1 VRILQGFQFVRKSF
15 TMGSVAAVVQDLDAP
30 ESSKLDQAA
39 RGCEPTS
46 RRRLKAGAQIG
57 AGLLLFGIV
66 LLAVSRDW
74 RHVHATLS
82 RISAWELVLSEL
94 LVLAGLG
101 ASVLVWQRSL
111 RELGSSV
118 RVADASKIYL
128 IGQLGKYLP
137 GSVWAFFAQM
147 ELARKAGAPRS
158 RSFAASVVAV
168 CINLVTGLAVG
179 TLVIP
184 SVAHGEAWRYA
195 ALVALFVV
203 VIAGL
208 SPPVLTRLVDLLM
221 HLVKRPPLE
230 RAVSWNG
237 MLVGSGWSLGSWI
250 AYGLS
255 LWILAVAVGAPAG
268 KSLPLC
274 FAGVALAMTAGF
286 VIVVAPSGI
295 GVREAVLVAALA
307 PVLTSSAA
315 LAVALVLRLLF
326 TLGDLVAA
334 AAVTPVRIG
343 R

>member
-1 VRILQGFQFVRKSF
+1 MKP
-15 TMGSVAAVVQDLDAP
+15 VAAVARDLDAP
-30 ESSKLDQAA
+30 ESSKLEQAA
-39 RGCEPTS
+39 RGEERAS
-46 RRRLKAGAQIG
+46 RRRLKAGAQIA
-57 AGLLLFGIV
+57 AGLVLFGIV

-82 RISAWELVLSEL
+82 RISAWDLVLSEL

-101 ASVLVWQRSL
+101 ASVLVWQRAL
-111 RELGSSV
+111 QELGSRV
-118 RVADASKIYL
+118 RAAAASKIYL

-147 ELARKAGAPRS
+147 ELAHKAGAPRS
-158 RSFAASVVAV
+158 RSFTASIVAV

-184 SVAHGEAWRYA
+184 SVAHGEAWRYGA
-195 ALVALFVV
+195 IVALFLV

-208 SPPVLTRLVDLLM
+208 SPPVLTRLVNLLM
-221 HLVKRPPLE
+221 RVVRRPPLE
-230 RAVSWNG
+230 RSVSWKG
-237 MLVGSGWSLGSWI
+237 MLVGSGWSLGSWA

-255 LWILAVAVGAPAG
+255 LWILAVGVGAPAG

-274 FAGVALAMTAGF
+274 LAGVALAMTAGF
-286 VIVVAPSGI
+286 IVVVAPSGI

-307 PVLTSSAA
+307 PVLTTSAA

-326 TLGDLVAA
+326 TLGDFVAA
-334 AAVTPVRIG
+334 AAVAPIRIG

>member
-1 VRILQGFQFVRKSF
+1 
-15 TMGSVAAVVQDLDAP
+15 VAAVVRDVGAP
-30 ESSKLDQAA
+30 ESSKLEQAGQGGE
-39 RGCEPTS
+39 RRT
-46 RRRLKAGAQIG
+46 RRRLKTGAQIG

-111 RELGSSV
+111 RELGSRV
-118 RVADASKIYL
+118 RAVDASKIYL
-128 IGQLGKYLP
+128 VGQLGKYLP

-147 ELARKAGAPRS
+147 ELAHKAGSPRS
-158 RSFAASVVAV
+158 RAFTASVVAV

-184 SVAHGEAWRYA
+184 SVAHGEAWRYE
-195 ALVALFVV
+195 ALGTLFFVV
-203 VIAGL
+203 LAGL
-208 SPPVLTRLVDLLM
+208 SPPVLTRLVNLLM
-221 HLVKRPPLE
+221 HIIKRPPLE
-230 RAVSWNG
+230 RSVSWDG
-237 MLVGSGWSLGSWI
+237 MVVGSGWSLGSWA

-274 FAGVALAMTAGF
+274 LAGVALAMTAGF
-286 VIVVAPSGI
+286 IIVVAPSGI

-307 PVLTSSAA
+307 PVLSTSAA

-326 TLGDLVAA
+326 TFGDLAA
-334 AAVTPVRIG
+334 AAIVAPIRIG

>member
-1 VRILQGFQFVRKSF
+1 MQP
-15 TMGSVAAVVQDLDAP
+15 VAAVVRDVDAP
-30 ESSKLDQAA
+30 ESSKLEKAA
-39 RGCEPTS
+39 RGGERAS
-46 RRRLKAGAQIG
+46 RLRLKAGAQI
-57 AGLLLFGIV
+57 AVSLVLFGIV

-158 RSFAASVVAV
+158 RSFTASIVAV
-168 CINLVTGLAVG
+168 CTNLVTGLAVG

-184 SVAHGEAWRYA
+184 SVAHGEAWRYG
-195 ALVALFVV
+195 ALVALLVL
-203 VIAGL
+203 IAGL
-208 SPPVLTRLVDLLM
+208 SPPVLTRLVNLLM
-221 HLVKRPPLE
+221 HVVRRPPLE
-230 RAVSWNG
+230 RSVSWNG
-237 MLVGSGWSLGSWI
+237 MLVGSGWSMGSWA

-255 LWILAVAVGAPAG
+255 LWILAIGVGAPAG

-274 FAGVALAMTAGF
+274 LAGVALAMTAGF
-286 VIVVAPSGI
+286 IVVVAPSGI

-307 PVLTSSAA
+307 PVLTTSGA

-326 TLGDLVAA
+326 TLGDFVAA
-334 AAVTPVRIG
+334 AAVAPIRIG